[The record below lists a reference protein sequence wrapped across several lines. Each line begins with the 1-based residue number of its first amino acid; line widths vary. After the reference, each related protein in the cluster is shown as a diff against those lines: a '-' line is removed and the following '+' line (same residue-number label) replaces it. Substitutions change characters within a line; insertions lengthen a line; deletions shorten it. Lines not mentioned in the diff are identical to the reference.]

1 MPWPISNHESPDVDL
16 AIPAVTAPHYLW
28 AILSS
33 SGASF
38 RDGNYQKTRENLRA
52 AVTNFSSRATGGQTP
67 NPEISE
73 QRLRT
78 WKAAFEEMGLL
89 TVDGDGIVRATRFG
103 RAVVDGVQSVEKT
116 LEGANHKIAE
126 LGALVANRVLLA
138 KPDKDGRPP
147 SGVPVDADLLPLR
160 AIWKAFRKLGDKL
173 HWQDIN
179 RVLGHIDYERD
190 LDAGIGQIAR
200 FRSAHPNGY
209 ADPAVLNTLGSSKL
223 TDDPRHITPWFNR
236 AGLGGM
242 VIPACSTWPIS
253 AADRSKSWKR
263 RASPRW
269 KLSPTSIIR
278 FAAWRKTPGCD

>member
-1 MPWPISNHESPDVDL
+1 M
-16 AIPAVTAPHYLW
+16 TAPHYLW

-89 TVDGDGIVRATRFG
+89 TVDGDGIVRETRFG
-103 RAVVDGVQSVEKT
+103 RAVVDGVQSVGKT

-147 SGVPVDADLLPLR
+147 SGVPADADLLPLR

-179 RVLGHIDYERD
+179 RVLGHIHYERD
-190 LDAGIGQIAR
+190 LG
-200 FRSAHPNGY
+200 
-209 ADPAVLNTLGSSKL
+209 
-223 TDDPRHITPWFNR
+223 
-236 AGLGGM
+236 
-242 VIPACSTWPIS
+242 IPASSTRLRDNLGWS
-253 AADRSKSWKR
+253 AR
-263 RASPRW
+263 
-269 KLSPTSIIR
+269 
-278 FAAWRKTPGCD
+278 